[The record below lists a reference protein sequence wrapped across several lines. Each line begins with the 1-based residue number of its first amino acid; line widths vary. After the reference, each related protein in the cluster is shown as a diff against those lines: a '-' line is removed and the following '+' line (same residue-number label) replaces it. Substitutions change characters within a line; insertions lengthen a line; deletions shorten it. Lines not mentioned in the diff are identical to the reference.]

1 MNLEL
6 LKLRLRFRDLYDR
19 LGASDAEALIAEA
32 FHLELERYERG
43 LEPSAATREK
53 SYGRPAKGPCPEY
66 DDSL

>member
-32 FHLELERYERG
+32 FRLELERYEASLQRQ
-43 LEPSAATREK
+43 AATHEK
-53 SYGRPAKGPCPEY
+53 SYGRPAKGPSPAY
-66 DDSL
+66 DDNL